1 MTRILCFAAIAA
13 TASLLSGCV
22 AVELKQVPGG
32 YSMKAQSFLSTIGNA
47 SASFNTNT
55 PGTGTFT
62 VNSLTGDQQTIAQL
76 AQVAIALAPLA
87 LANKAPTNSVT
98 PVK

>member
-1 MTRILCFAAIAA
+1 MKRILRPVALGTIAVFM
-13 TASLLSGCV
+13 SGCV

-32 YSMKAQSFLSTIGNA
+32 YSMRAESFLSTIGNA